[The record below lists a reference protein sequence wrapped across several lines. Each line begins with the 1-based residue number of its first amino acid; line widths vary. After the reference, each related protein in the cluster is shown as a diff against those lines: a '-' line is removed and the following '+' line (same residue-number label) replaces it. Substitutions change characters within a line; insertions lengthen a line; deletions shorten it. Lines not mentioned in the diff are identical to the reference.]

1 MFLVYFAGE
10 LFSSKHLVG
19 NAALADAIAKVSN
32 LNFTCVLPQTLEN
45 RGMSA
50 QDIRDTDIVTL
61 IGCDLALFNFDGPE
75 LDSGTVTEFMFAKFA
90 DIPSLLLRT
99 DFRRAGDQGEDPWN
113 LMMSFYPRTRTL
125 CLNSMEIYQKASST
139 GMSPAGAGQSLIEQ
153 VAEAAIKELELLSQL
168 APALPHELAEPVF
181 RWLSKMPGF
190 HSSESDEK
198 VMAALAQKKANRLR
212 LSQQAHSD

>member
-32 LNFTCVLPQTLEN
+32 LNFTCVLPQTLED
-45 RGMSA
+45 REMSA
-50 QDIRDTDIVTL
+50 QDIRDKDIVAL

-75 LDSGTVTEFMFAKFA
+75 LDSGTVAEFMFAKFA

-125 CLNSMEIYQKASST
+125 CLNSLEIYKKALSM
-139 GMSPAGAGQSLIEQ
+139 GMPPVSAGQSLIEQ
-153 VAEAAIKELELLSQL
+153 VAEAAVKELELLSQL
-168 APALPHELAEPVF
+168 APAIPNDLAEPIF
-181 RWLSKMPGF
+181 RWLGKMPGF
-190 HSSESDEK
+190 HSSESGEK
-198 VMAALAQKKANRLR
+198 VMAAFTQKKANRHLP
-212 LSQQAHSD
+212 

>member
-32 LNFTCVLPQTLEN
+32 LNFACVLPQTLET
-45 RGMSA
+45 GEMSA
-50 QDIRDTDIVTL
+50 QDIRDKDIVTL

-99 DFRRAGDQGEDPWN
+99 DFRRAGDQGKDPWN

-125 CLNSMEIYQKASST
+125 CLNSMEIYHQALSS
-139 GMSPAGAGQSLIEQ
+139 GMTPVRAGQSLIDQ
-153 VAEAAIKELELLSQL
+153 VAEAAVKELELLSQL
-168 APALPHELAEPVF
+168 APAISQELVEPVF

-190 HSSESDEK
+190 HSRESGEK
-198 VMAALAQKKANRLR
+198 VMAALEQKKVNRL
-212 LSQQAHSD
+212 LP

>member
-19 NAALADAIAKVSN
+19 NAALADSIAKVSN
-32 LNFTCVLPQTLEN
+32 LNFTCVLPQTLED

-50 QDIRDTDIVTL
+50 QDIRDKDIVTL

-99 DFRRAGDQGEDPWN
+99 DFRRAGDQEDDPWN

-125 CLNSMEIYQKASST
+125 CLNSMEIYKEALST
-139 GMSPAGAGQSLIEQ
+139 GRSPVQAGQRLVEE
-153 VAEAAIKELELLSQL
+153 VAVATARELELLSKL
-168 APALPHELAEPVF
+168 APAIPQELAEPVF

-190 HSSESDEK
+190 HSPESSEK
-198 VMAALAQKKANRLR
+198 VMAALAKKRANRL
-212 LSQQAHSD
+212 LP